1 MLVNYISYFHVFCI
15 IRYNFVSDSDYRQNC
30 YEDNPDLFFSCIWFV
45 QLSHPPRA
53 PGRGQAQQ
61 GEEHPLS
68 PLSQDVFQKGAG
80 VYQRVFLFTPV
91 SGFRIRIFL
100 GLRDPDPLPLVKIK
114 FNTKF

>member
-1 MLVNYISYFHVFCI
+1 M
-15 IRYNFVSDSDYRQNC
+15 
-30 YEDNPDLFFSCIWFV
+30 

-80 VYQRVFLFTPV
+80 VYQLVFLFTPV
-91 SGFRIRIFL
+91 LGIRIRMFL
-100 GLRDPDPLPLVKIK
+100 GLPDPDPLVKIK
-114 FNTKF
+114 F